1 VAIDG
6 LMPRNYTDITYLS
19 GLAIFLPQVDSP
31 TAFYWVI
38 FLAMMFYMPTISFQ
52 VAYNILKTI
61 ILTL

>member
-31 TAFYWVI
+31 GILLGYIPSYDV
-38 FLAMMFYMPTISFQ
+38 LY
-52 VAYNILKTI
+52 AYNFRSSGL
-61 ILTL
+61 